1 MSTQVIVKA
10 QGIVTEPNK
19 VGQFAPGACKSVVN
33 CAIRSFGEMQSVQ
46 KWRST
51 TYYANSFPVMANGG
65 AYAMSEDRLSVFLK
79 ETSTDTWKMVVIDGL
94 SGFATQLTINAS
106 PYGTMISSAGRTAII
121 LFRNR
126 LIICGMV
133 RSFAYDIFPNPSSA
147 PTVIGPRDC
156 GLYQPC
162 IFGRNNAGNDGSGT
176 KSYFLAG
183 THFCGSMVL
192 KNTHSDG
199 YEVISPPAFPI
210 DIPNLS
216 GVNQCGS
223 LWGVATQVTSGT
235 IPSQHKYEVQIY
247 RTRSQ
252 SNGYDGTTNTYT
264 PVACGSS
271 FYLAKKIDRT
281 GYSQSNILE
290 VAMQNNLGEALY
302 TNNAVQGA
310 AAVAYPPP
318 SAKCSASFKGHVF
331 YANRFDPAAV
341 TLLTPYYWGTNG
353 DALGNSNFSR
363 FMIGSRQYV
372 NQTSTNGSPN
382 VFGFFFDGLQL
393 GQQVYVMNHSTGVG
407 VGSGLIIN
415 FIIGGTRATNGI
427 VLDSNVTF
435 TGTVD
440 VEVDDLLEVNGYVY
454 NVGYG
459 ADYFARSATSN
470 FTGLDFDITAVAVEP
485 QTSNVQ
491 AGAYPDSAPTG
502 GTFIRMRTNASITLR
517 GTNGSN
523 YSPELPLIADPVK
536 TIPGKQQENAFS
548 WSENNQPEY
557 VPTANYAFC
566 GQGEIRQIIDTR
578 DGLWFWC
585 SDGLYRL
592 SGTGGSVGDGY
603 DWAIDPV
610 DPNITLCYANACVSH
625 REYIYAHTSRGFVA
639 VSSEGIIR
647 ELSDGRVNN
656 SVSDN
661 LFSEPVLENRPWRE
675 ANLVAAS
682 GDPGAGPNVWVRAD
696 VRNDDVLIRSPIAGD
711 INSAIFAYNTK
722 TDSFVTRSP
731 SALNNNDPPVVAT
744 YNTYS
749 QRLYSLA
756 GDTGLIMSDDGV
768 GFEDMAFRIQ
778 PLFGR
783 TAPESAYTK
792 KHWQDVN
799 FSFRP
804 PVRAAI
810 TIFIQW
816 GDIVNGLLPLQQ
828 RTLPINY
835 ANIMP
840 ESSRVGFSVPRGAP
854 ALANTLA
861 FDVTITGMGSV
872 SGATGAI
879 TLEGFQVSYVDF
891 SDERLQR

>member
-19 VGQFAPGACKSVVN
+19 VGQFAPGACRSIVN
-33 CAIRSFGEMQSVQ
+33 CAIRSFGELQSIQ
-46 KWRST
+46 RWRTT
-51 TYYANSFPVMANGG
+51 TYYASSLPVTADGG
-65 AYAMSEDRLSVFLK
+65 AYALSEDRLSVFLK
-79 ETSTDTWKMVVIDGL
+79 ETSTHNWRLAVIDGL
-94 SGFATQLTINAS
+94 SGLSTEVTIAAS
-106 PYGTMISSAGRTAII
+106 PYGTMIASTGRTGII

-126 LIICGMV
+126 LIICGTI

-147 PTVIGPRDC
+147 PTVVGPRDC
-156 GLYQPC
+156 GLYQPSV
-162 IFGRNNAGNDGSGT
+162 FGRNNAGNDGTGT
-176 KSYFLAG
+176 KSYFIAG
-183 THFCGSMVL
+183 THFCGTMVL

-199 YEVISPPAFPI
+199 YELISPPAFPV
-210 DIPNLS
+210 DIPNIS

-223 LWGVATQVTSGT
+223 LWGVYSQVTSGA
-235 IPSQHKYEVQIY
+235 IPSQHLYEVQVY

-252 SNGYDGTTNTYT
+252 SNGYDGTSNTYT

-281 GYSQSNILE
+281 GNNQSNILD
-290 VAMQNNLGEALY
+290 VALQNNLGEALY

-318 SAKCSASFKGHVF
+318 SAKCAASFKGHVF

-341 TLLTPYYWGTNG
+341 TLITPYYWGNNS
-353 DALGNSNFSR
+353 DALSNPNFSR
-363 FMIGSRQYV
+363 YMIGARQYTS
-372 NQTSTNGSPN
+372 QTSTNGSPN
-382 VFGFFFDGLQL
+382 VFGFFFDGIVT
-393 GQQVYVMNHSTGVG
+393 GQQAYVYNHSTGALVG
-407 VGSGLIIN
+407 NGLIIN
-415 FIIGGTRATNGI
+415 FITGGTKPTNAI
-427 VLDSNVTF
+427 VLDSNCTF

-440 VEVDDLLEVNGYVY
+440 VEIDDLLELNGAVY
-454 NVGYG
+454 NVAFG
-459 ADYFARSATSN
+459 ADFFSRQVTANT
-470 FTGLDFDITAVAVEP
+470 TGLMMDITAVAVEP

-491 AGAYPDSAPTG
+491 AGVYPDSAPTG
-502 GTFIRMRTNASITLR
+502 GTFIRMRTNDPITLR
-517 GTNGSN
+517 ATNGSN
-523 YSPELPLIADPVK
+523 YSPELPGIHSIVK

-610 DPNITLCYANACVSH
+610 DPNITLCYPNACVQH

-661 LFSEPVLENRPWRE
+661 LFTEPVLENRPWRE
-675 ANLVAAS
+675 SNVVASS

-696 VRNDDVLIRSPIAGD
+696 VRNDDVLIRSPIIGD
-711 INSAIFAYNTK
+711 INSTIFAYNTK
-722 TDSFVTRSP
+722 TDSFVVRNP
-731 SALNNNDPPVVAT
+731 SALNNSDPPVVAT

-749 QRLYSLA
+749 QKLYSLA
-756 GDTGLIMSDDGV
+756 GDTGIIMSDDGF
-768 GFEDMAFRIQ
+768 GFETMTFQIQ
-778 PLFGR
+778 PLYGR

-804 PVRAAI
+804 PVRAV
-810 TIFIQW
+810 IQVYVQF
-816 GDIVNGLLPLQQ
+816 GDLVNGFQPLQN

-861 FDVTITGMGSV
+861 FSVTITGMDSIGTAA
-872 SGATGAI
+872 GAL